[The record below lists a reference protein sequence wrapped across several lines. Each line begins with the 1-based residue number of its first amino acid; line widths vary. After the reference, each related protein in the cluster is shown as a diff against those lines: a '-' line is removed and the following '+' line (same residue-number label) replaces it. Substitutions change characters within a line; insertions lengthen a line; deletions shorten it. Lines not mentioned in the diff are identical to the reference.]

1 MRSGAALSPSELLRI
16 MRLLKAAKRAK
27 NAIKRDD
34 ERNIVLLPEQ
44 AEGLFYD
51 DAIIKRIDESVESD
65 ERLADGASFE
75 LRNIRRRIVSENE
88 GIREKLNAVIR
99 SKEYAKYLQDAI
111 VTMRAGRFVVPV
123 KAEYRSMIKGMV
135 HGESASGST
144 VFIEPM
150 SVVEA
155 NNKLKELD
163 ILEAKETQRIL
174 KQFSNELRPYEE
186 DLGYDVEILS
196 YLDLVF
202 AKAALAVSQKG
213 ISSRNFC

>member
-1 MRSGAALSPSELLRI
+1 

-65 ERLADGASFE
+65 ERLADGASSE

-186 DLGYDVEILS
+186 DLRLRRRNTFLLGFSVCKGGFSREP
-196 YLDLVF
+196 
-202 AKAALAVSQKG
+202 KG